1 MKISD
6 LSERYLSYMIE
17 QSFLIPLSALIDFS
31 LGVKSRL
38 LDFFVA
44 YNISFINGL
53 NPIFTTRTGLLNLL
67 TLFLV
72 SYLYYSFE
80 TLTNFGVGSNIFKL
94 QFVPKYEFTRNRFTS
109 ILLVRNLIKSFFIS
123 NMINS
128 LFLFKN
134 TKLLQS
140 LFDKKYNLV
149 SAKKES
155 NKTRNEYKGLLI
167 QYVAGSLVLFY
178 SMFLIYMVIYTYI
191 TPLPSLTSTGHSSNV
206 QPSDV
211 LKMFE
216 TIFSNN
222 LSLDLNEYMVGGLS
236 VFFGTFISIFTSNL
250 NETQILSSLNIAN
263 GPGSFVK
270 YVLPQ
275 FFPETLGYVFG
286 IAFAMVLADILIS
299 FVQSLIRNQGS
310 ELFFSRTKNLLYIS
324 GYYFLFSIVLLCIGA
339 LIESHIGVLNI

>member
-38 LDFFVA
+38 LGFFVA

-94 QFVPKYEFTRNRFTS
+94 QLVPKYEFTRNRFTS

-178 SMFLIYMVIYTYI
+178 SMFLIYMVIYTCLSAFSV
-191 TPLPSLTSTGHSSNV
+191 T
-206 QPSDV
+206 
-211 LKMFE
+211 MFE
-216 TIFSNN
+216 
-222 LSLDLNEYMVGGLS
+222 
-236 VFFGTFISIFTSNL
+236 GT
-250 NETQILSSLNIAN
+250 
-263 GPGSFVK
+263 
-270 YVLPQ
+270 
-275 FFPETLGYVFG
+275 
-286 IAFAMVLADILIS
+286 
-299 FVQSLIRNQGS
+299 
-310 ELFFSRTKNLLYIS
+310 
-324 GYYFLFSIVLLCIGA
+324 
-339 LIESHIGVLNI
+339 